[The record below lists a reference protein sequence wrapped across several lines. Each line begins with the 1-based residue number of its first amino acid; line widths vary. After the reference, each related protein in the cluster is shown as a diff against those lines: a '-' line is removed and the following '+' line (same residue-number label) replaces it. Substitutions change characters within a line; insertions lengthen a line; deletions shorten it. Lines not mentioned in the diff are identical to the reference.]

1 MGEGYNVKLGDLE
14 WDFVPV
20 YGDGKITAHLRQLTV
35 EECES
40 CLTMS
45 VSQPLDRAK
54 MITLGLEG
62 LDDFSVDGKAIKTAA
77 DILSAP
83 QGVLPLYTEL
93 FIAIRNGNTVTEDES
108 KNS

>member
-1 MGEGYNVKLGDLE
+1 MSEGYDVKLGDLE
-14 WDFVPV
+14 WDFVPE

-35 EECES
+35 EECEG

-54 MITLGLEG
+54 MVKLGLKG
-62 LDDFSVDGKAIKTAA
+62 LDGFSVDGKAIKTAKDLLA
-77 DILSAP
+77 AP
-83 QGVLPLYTEL
+83 QGVLPLYTEV
-93 FIAIRNGNTVTEDES
+93 FIAIREGSTVTEDEA